1 MQRPGVRYTDR
12 ALSLLDP
19 AIHQVRTATIFGS
32 RDGAF
37 TPLPDSLML
46 RDGTSIVVGPT
57 PEQLDPYVV
66 DSIDGRLLLLDGGEP
81 LEEVEYWFRPAL
93 LVRREVAD
101 GAPFALEVVMLASH
115 PSLWKSGVLD
125 LLEPIELPDRA
136 ALPVDLNEID
146 LILVC
151 YFRIPNSRAS
161 KDLTARQKLIGK
173 ALQSLSEL
181 NFVAHRV
188 DE

>member
-1 MQRPGVRYTDR
+1 
-12 ALSLLDP
+12 
-19 AIHQVRTATIFGS
+19 
-32 RDGAF
+32 
-37 TPLPDSLML
+37 
-46 RDGTSIVVGPT
+46 
-57 PEQLDPYVV
+57 
-66 DSIDGRLLLLDGGEP
+66 
-81 LEEVEYWFRPAL
+81 
-93 LVRREVAD
+93 
-101 GAPFALEVVMLASH
+101 MLASH